1 MKIGKHL
8 VGPGKKPFIIAEIA
22 QTHEGSFGQA
32 LAFIDIA
39 ADCGADAIKFQT
51 HIAEEESTS
60 KEPWR
65 IKFSAQDKTRYDYW
79 KRMSFPKDLW
89 RKLKKYAEKKNL
101 VFLSSPFSEMAVK
114 WLDGLGIEAWKVAS
128 GEVHNEKLLNCIE
141 STSKPI
147 ILSSGL
153 SSLSKSKNLIKRLI
167 KRNIEVALLHCTTMY
182 PTPAQEIGLNI
193 FQNLKKNLPSHIPI
207 GLSDHS
213 GKIAPSIIATYLG
226 ASIIEV
232 HLTMHKKMF
241 GPDVPSSLDPDQF
254 LNLVESVNFAFQMS
268 ESQVSKSK
276 QLNNL
281 KVIKNIFSRSLVFN
295 KNLKSG
301 HILKKKDIGYKKP
314 GGGLSYKELNYFLGK
329 VIKKDVF
336 KDEKIKLTDVVK
348 SKK

>member
-51 HIAEEESTS
+51 HIAEEESTL

-65 IKFSAQDKTRYDYW
+65 IKFSDQDKTRYDYW
-79 KRMSFPKDLW
+79 KRISFPKDLW
-89 RKLKKYAEKKNL
+89 RKLKKHAEKKNL

-114 WLDGLGIEAWKVAS
+114 WLDDLGVEAWKVAS
-128 GEVHNEKLLNCIE
+128 GEVHNENLLKYME

-153 SSLSKSKNLIKRLI
+153 SDLSQSKNLVKRFD

-276 QLNNL
+276 QLNSL

-295 KNLKSG
+295 KNLRSG

-314 GGGLSYKELNYFLGK
+314 GGGLSYKELNYFLGR

>member
-1 MKIGKHL
+1 MKIGKRL
-8 VGPGKKPFIIAEIA
+8 IGPGKKPFIIAEIA

-51 HIAEEESTS
+51 HIAEEESTL

-65 IKFSAQDKTRYDYW
+65 IKFSDQDKTRYDYW
-79 KRMSFPKDLW
+79 KRMSFSKDLW
-89 RKLKKYAEKKNL
+89 RKLKKHAEKKNL

-114 WLDGLGIEAWKVAS
+114 WLDDLGIEAWKVAS
-128 GEVHNEKLLNCIE
+128 GEVHNDNLLKYME

-153 SSLSKSKNLIKRLI
+153 SDLSQSKNLVKRFE

-182 PTPAQEIGLNI
+182 PTPANEIGLNI
-193 FQNLKKNLPSHIPI
+193 FQDLKKNLPSHIPI

-213 GKIAPSIIATYLG
+213 GKIVPSIIATYLG

-232 HLTMHKKMF
+232 HLTMHQKMF
-241 GPDVPSSLDPDQF
+241 GPDVSSSLDPKNF
-254 LNLVESVNFAFQMS
+254 LELVKSVNFAFKMS
-268 ESQVSKSK
+268 QTKVKKSN
-276 QLNNL
+276 QLNKL
-281 KVIKNIFSRSLVFN
+281 KIIKNIFSRSLVFN
-295 KNLKSG
+295 KNLRSG

-314 GGGLSYKELNYFLGK
+314 GGGLSYNELNYFLGK

-336 KDEKIKLTDVVK
+336 KDKKIKITDIVK